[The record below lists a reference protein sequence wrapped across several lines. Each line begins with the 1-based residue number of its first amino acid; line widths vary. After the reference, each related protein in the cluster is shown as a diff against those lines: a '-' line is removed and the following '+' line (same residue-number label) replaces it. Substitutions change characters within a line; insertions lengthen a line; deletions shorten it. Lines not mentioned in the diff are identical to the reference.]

1 MSATITTMPAW
12 LNAQPSRFAVLFAK
26 SHGDVRS
33 LRPQQRRN
41 LAFREGI
48 MLVSAS
54 KVVVMDAA
62 GARECVTTSSVAP
75 PAVHP
80 VFAWMVSTYH
90 GARAAAEVSASPAA
104 GPVSAAAPSSASVIL
119 ACPGGDVEIAINT
132 HVLVQP
138 DTPLELTLHHIF
150 PVVAEADNRI
160 TPAAA
165 GATLKRP
172 RVEVVAPRTA
182 PPPPPPSDRTGNAG
196 AQPRERRNLH
206 TVAVV
211 PVPSAVELASHYT
224 LATQQQQQQPQHH
237 PAMLLRQPT
246 LAGMADSHATHL
258 PTPPFAMSFRDAV
271 CGAML
276 APPAQPVKPTCAT
289 PSNAVPAV
297 AGGNGFLRPT
307 LVAPTGAPP
316 AFARQPATAGLMRP
330 PSGTSWGWGP
340 ARFEPAAEQ
349 HAEPARRS
357 AAGIL
362 AEDFDV
368 SLDDAIAGVV
378 ESIRRASQTC

>member
-1 MSATITTMPAW
+1 MSATTTAMPAW

-62 GARECVTTSSVAP
+62 GARECVATSSVAP

-80 VFAWMVSTYH
+80 VFAWMVFTYH

-104 GPVSAAAPSSASVIL
+104 GLVSSAAPSASVVL
-119 ACPGGDVEIAINT
+119 TCPGGDVEIAINT

-150 PVVAEADNRI
+150 PVVAEADNRT

-165 GATLKRP
+165 GATLKRS
-172 RVEVVAPRTA
+172 RIEAEAPRMA
-182 PPPPPPSDRTGNAG
+182 PPPPPSDRTGNAG
-196 AQPRERRNLH
+196 APPRERRNLH
-206 TVAVV
+206 MVT
-211 PVPSAVELASHYT
+211 VPSAVEPASHYT
-224 LATQQQQQQPQHH
+224 LATQQQQQQPQYH
-237 PAMLLRQPT
+237 PAMLLRQPA
-246 LAGMADSHATHL
+246 LAGMTNPHPTHL

-276 APPAQPVKPTCAT
+276 APPAQPVKPICAT
-289 PSNAVPAV
+289 SSNAVPAV

-307 LVAPTGAPP
+307 LVAPTSAP
-316 AFARQPATAGLMRP
+316 AFAQQPATAGLTRP
-330 PSGTSWGWGP
+330 PSSTSWGWGP
-340 ARFEPAAEQ
+340 ARVESAAEQ
-349 HAEPARRS
+349 PVEPARRS